1 MSWYNPKSWFRGKG
15 KSTPVSSGRVVSK
28 GGPIAGD
35 TPSGYVSTPPPIPS
49 SGTTTVS
56 YSGGGGGGSPTRTVT
71 PPSGPSP
78 QQQAMAQQQARQR
91 AIREAQARQEALRQ
105 ARARQQAIRDEQARQ
120 QQIIQAKY
128 AGQGTRVT
136 PTTAD
141 TSRQIH
147 PPGTTSPPPP
157 TQEKK
162 SFVRRVLGSGL
173 VGFSGSQYV
182 FNEKR
187 REEATQFLNK
197 GKTNFVFSR
206 DNPFIGVGV
215 GGNTI
220 FSRQD
225 ISRVLQ
231 KGGTTG
237 KVADI
242 ILPGSVFDIALTGAT
257 AGVYS
262 VSGPAIRTGI
272 SGYIG
277 YSGLKQAISSDLPKE
292 QRIAGGIIGG
302 LGAIGVA
309 FEVYPYVK
317 GVFSRVSTKY
327 KPVVSEGKVQ
337 TIKNVKGTQDLNLY
351 DIALI
356 KEGSKQTGN
365 IPAYKSTAYG
375 FSKSY
380 QKAYIGKRGNVV
392 TSARDLIKIQN
403 RAFKKKIKID
413 PGVEGYGL
421 FGTPFDLKTGATQ
434 TRASR
439 FGISSIKDLFK
450 FNKDQKISF
459 KLTKESPQMVVFEQ
473 AKITSTGKG
482 GTFKAV
488 GKASTELE
496 VTGFGSIINVKK
508 VGVTSLYGQAVDI
521 FSAKLGGGK
530 SSTSLQLSKTGL
542 NLKSSVPG
550 SQQVSGYG
558 SFGLVSASSLTSPTS
573 SDFSKAISPSVSPVV
588 STSIPY
594 SPSPRS
600 PPPSIS
606 YVPYVSSTPRSP
618 PPPPS
623 VPHIPSIPSPP
634 KSPPSTPRVPK
645 SPSIP
650 PYRPPRYNPPGKPL
664 THPKPFYKGV
674 SLPKLPRRRYSVFGR
689 RFGKWKHI
697 GFGRT
702 PLKAFR
708 KGQSFAKRTLGR
720 SFYVPGA
727 KPLKLPGFKRKKEK
741 KKLIYIQKPGKG
753 VTSTLG
759 SRGEKAEIKFFRGLK
774 KPKSKKKK
782 KRKGGIFEW

>member
-1 MSWYNPKSWFRGKG
+1 MSLWSRVKSRFYGKVDKKGKG
-15 KSTPVSSGRVVSK
+15 QVYVTPKEASSGVKGSYVSVPGGTQSTSSGGVVGSGSNVSSLSGGGRRGGGVGGAVSSG
-28 GGPIAGD
+28 GI
-35 TPSGYVSTPPPIPS
+35 
-49 SGTTTVS
+49 
-56 YSGGGGGGSPTRTVT
+56 SPA
-71 PPSGPSP
+71 

-272 SGYIG
+272 SSYVG

-594 SPSPRS
+594 SPPFKVS
-600 PPPSIS
+600 PPPR
-606 YVPYVSSTPRSP
+606 SSCGSSSP
-618 PPPPS
+618 PPRSPPS

-650 PYRPPRYNPPGKPL
+650 PYRPLRYSPPRKPP
-664 THPKPFYKGV
+664 TYPKPFYKGL
-674 SLPKLPRRRYSVFGR
+674 SLPKLPRRRRYSVS
-689 RFGKWKHI
+689 
-697 GFGRT
+697 
-702 PLKAFR
+702 AED
-708 KGQSFAKRTLGR
+708 LG
-720 SFYVPGA
+720 SGNQLV
-727 KPLKLPGFKRKKEK
+727 LEEQRKKH
-741 KKLIYIQKPGKG
+741 L
-753 VTSTLG
+753 V
-759 SRGEKAEIKFFRGLK
+759 
-774 KPKSKKKK
+774 
-782 KRKGGIFEW
+782 